1 MAPEIDAAR
10 LDRALATP
18 HRVVVVD
25 LHDDACAPC
34 LTQER
39 FTDALAVGLRE
50 TADVYRLNLTQ
61 APGFAAR
68 HGVAGL
74 PAVALFK
81 GGRLRRLFPGL
92 TDPGALAAAAE
103 ALTKEP

>member
-1 MAPEIDAAR
+1 MAPEIDAAF
-10 LDRALATP
+10 LDDALAAP
-18 HRVVVVD
+18 NRVIVVD

-39 FTDALAVGLRE
+39 FTEALAIGLRE
-50 TADVYRLNLTQ
+50 TADVYRLNLGF

-68 HGVAGL
+68 YGVAGL

-92 TDPGALAAAAE
+92 TDPGALAAAAA
-103 ALTKEP
+103 ALTKET